1 MAMTI
6 TLSDE
11 DEQRLDALAAET
23 GLSKKFYLRELV
35 ERGLEDIEDYYRAA
49 LVMERVRQGKER
61 IYSDA
66 ELKAELGLDD

>member
-61 IYSDA
+61 IYSS
-66 ELKAELGLDD
+66 EEVKKHLGLDD